1 MLAFSLLRFLLLCLS
16 LLVCFGLSRLC
27 SVCRPPPALCF
38 DLIRGAQ
45 AEGGKGRRGKCAN
58 TRANNPATGCISAHG
73 SDEVIESIAFHWA
86 PHDTAVQAD

>member
-1 MLAFSLLRFLLLCLS
+1 MLAFSFLCFLLVLLFCCLF
-16 LLVCFGLSRLC
+16 LPRVRLDL
-27 SVCRPPPALCF
+27 RPPPALCF